1 MLRKKIVL
9 IFLAIVWLV
18 TVGWQIQEHERFM
31 NSSREGF
38 LIRARDISNSLA
50 TVIRAQRRFGGIV
63 KKSRLESALSDLVK
77 MDELLSIALLNA
89 NGEVV
94 ASAGREMNL
103 DINSLP
109 EKGERWNPQEKSVT
123 YVNLVDLGVD
133 QDKPEGDSSPT
144 IILPIPDMKP
154 GDMPPRP
161 PDWLI
166 DRISSASPALSATQV
181 KMFMD
186 RADGPPHRDSPP
198 LPEWLSELISAA
210 TSPFSATDV
219 EQFIIHRNPDRSDD
233 ISSASIPISASGS
246 RQYFGRG
253 GDDFGRGGGDFGRGG
268 DDFRRGGGDF
278 GRGGGDDD
286 RFRSRR
292 DRGPRSIRP
301 FWMDE
306 ETYKSILEKQG
317 FHGFVLELSTRSFN
331 DARDKDL
338 WLRLS
343 IVGFALIAMLGLG
356 FAWRNLIKSS
366 ALQLRLVRTSE
377 MNAHL
382 REMNIAAAGLAHET
396 RNPLNIVRGLA
407 QLIAKQTDD
416 NNDIHKQAINI
427 TEEVDRVTVQLNDF
441 IDYSKPCEA
450 KPILISFNSIAKDVE
465 RALKS
470 DLEDKNIS
478 LKITGPELIIE
489 ADETLLRQLIFNL
502 LLNAIQAVDHN
513 GTINIT
519 EGIDSTGYA
528 FFAVQDNG
536 CGVPQEDCDKI
547 FRPYY
552 TSKVKGAGLGL
563 AVVNQIVLAHGWEI
577 ECLPV
582 EGKGVRFRVGNITK
596 SA

>member
-9 IFLAIVWLV
+9 IFLAVVWLV
-18 TVGWQIQEHERFM
+18 TVGWQIQEHDRFM
-31 NSSREGF
+31 KSSREGF
-38 LIRARDISNSLA
+38 LIRARDITNSLA

-63 KKSRLESALSDLVK
+63 KKSRLESALGDLVK
-77 MDELLSIALLNA
+77 MDELLSIALLNST
-89 NGEVV
+89 GEVV

-133 QDKPEGDSSPT
+133 QDNPQGESSPT
-144 IILPIPDMKP
+144 IILNLPDIKP
-154 GDMPPRP
+154 GDRPPRP
-161 PDWLI
+161 PDWFIDKISAASPAISATQVKRFMDRVSGPNKRGDAPPQPDWLRELI
-166 DRISSASPALSATQV
+166 SSASSPISATDVEQLFKHRNPRRGDSPPPSMDWRRDRISSASP
-181 KMFMD
+181 
-186 RADGPPHRDSPP
+186 
-198 LPEWLSELISAA
+198 
-210 TSPFSATDV
+210 
-219 EQFIIHRNPDRSDD
+219 
-233 ISSASIPISASGS
+233 PISATAPQ
-246 RQYFGRG
+246 QYFGRR
-253 GDDFGRGGGDFGRGG
+253 DDFGRRG
-268 DDFRRGGGDF
+268 DDGRRGN
-278 GRGGGDDD
+278 D
-286 RFRSRR
+286 RFRSHGRE
-292 DRGPRSIRP
+292 RGPRSIRP

-331 DARDKDL
+331 NARDKDI
-338 WLRLS
+338 WVRLS

-407 QLIAKQTDD
+407 QLIAKQTDAD
-416 NNDIHKQAINI
+416 NDIHQQAVGI

-450 KPILISFNSIAKDVE
+450 KPILISINSVASDVE

-478 LKITGPELIIE
+478 FNITGPELVIE
-489 ADETLLRQLIFNL
+489 ADETFLRQLIFNL
-502 LLNAIQAVDHN
+502 LLNAIQATDDN
-513 GTINIT
+513 GIIKLTV
-519 EGIDSTGYA
+519 GIDSVNCA
-528 FFAVQDNG
+528 FFEIQDNG
-536 CGVPQEDCDKI
+536 CGVPPEDCDKI

-552 TSKVKGAGLGL
+552 TSKEKGTGLGL
-563 AVVNQIVLAHGWEI
+563 AVVNQIVLAHGWEM
-577 ECLPV
+577 ECLQI
-582 EGKGVRFRVGNITK
+582 EGNGACFRVRNITK